1 MHETI
6 FTIGLDFVPA
16 LAAHLVH
23 KAQEVYGELPPW
35 FHLQMGTDD
44 LPDAFR
50 GCPVKPDQQR
60 AAVVSVWDPHAEAWR
75 FGVMKGCPFGLGSV
89 VVTFNRYPTLI
100 TAVARRLLGVACAA
114 YFDDNIVVDF
124 EHSAHDAQ
132 THLQRIFTEAG
143 TPPKASKTSPVSNH
157 RPFLGAALDLAE
169 VHAEGSGEV
178 CIAPKNA
185 SRRQVVQDI
194 DCALRSNRMSTAQAA
209 KTGEEVG
216 GSARTVL
223 ENLAG

>member
-23 KAQEVYGELPPW
+23 QAQEVYGELPPW
-35 FHLQMGTDD
+35 FHLQTGTDD

-60 AAVVSVWDPHAEAWR
+60 AAVVAVWDPHADAWR

-100 TAVARRLLGVACAA
+100 TAVARRLLGLACAA
-114 YFDDNIVVDF
+114 YFDDNIVIDF
-124 EHSAHDAQ
+124 EHSALDIQ
-132 THLQRIFTEAG
+132 QYLQGIFTSAG
-143 TPPKASKTSPVSNH
+143 TPPPT
-157 RPFLGAALDLAE
+157 
-169 VHAEGSGEV
+169 
-178 CIAPKNA
+178 
-185 SRRQVVQDI
+185 
-194 DCALRSNRMSTAQAA
+194 
-209 KTGEEVG
+209 
-216 GSARTVL
+216 
-223 ENLAG
+223 